1 MQSLSIPYIHVTF
14 PIAFSPSKVFSR
26 AAFHPF
32 MTIFNIDIISWGHLP
47 DRTVGEHPAALDILS
62 VVLANFMFSQLGDC
76 FVLSRGLFQ
85 ILHFSAS
92 VFDRSALL
100 DFFILCQAKSMFLRF
115 WGLSARKNY
124 WVIHWF
130 AIFISFCKFTIS
142 EFIPLFDEM
151 YLEFLSLFHA
161 SKILEKNP
169 YTFEFDR
176 QIKIKKK
183 KKSGS
188 GFAFFTPSI
197 KLKPRR

>member
-1 MQSLSIPYIHVTF
+1 MRCNPYRYLTSTLHL
-14 PIAFSPSKVFSR
+14 PPLFSPSKVFSR

-32 MTIFNIDIISWGHLP
+32 MTIFNIDIISWGHLL

-85 ILHFSAS
+85 VLHFSAS

-100 DFFILCQAKSMFLRF
+100 DFLILCQAKSMFLRL

-130 AIFISFCKFTIS
+130 AIFISFCIYNIRIYTIVWWDVLGV
-142 EFIPLFDEM
+142 PLSFPRKQDPQKEPIHLWIRSSDKNKKEKEVRIM
-151 YLEFLSLFHA
+151 IR
-161 SKILEKNP
+161 IL
-169 YTFEFDR
+169 YT
-176 QIKIKKK
+176 KHK
-183 KKSGS
+183 
-188 GFAFFTPSI
+188 T
-197 KLKPRR
+197 